1 MSWKK
6 YFKTYD
12 GCQKRMPA
20 STGTGVSADAD
31 TKRYSSWPTRSLSG
45 STKSCTTIW
54 TI

>member
-12 GCQKRMPA
+12 GMPERMPA
-20 STGTGVSADAD
+20 STGTGVSDAD
-31 TKRYSSWPTRSLSG
+31 TKRYSSWLSRSLSR